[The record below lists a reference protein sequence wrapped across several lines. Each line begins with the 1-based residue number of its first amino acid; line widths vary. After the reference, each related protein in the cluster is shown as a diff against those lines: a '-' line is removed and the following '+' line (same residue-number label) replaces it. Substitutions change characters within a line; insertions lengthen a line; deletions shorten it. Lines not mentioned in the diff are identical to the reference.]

1 MRNTPDTADPSA
13 DWHPWL
19 PDGAELRAHW
29 GRDCLYTQSV
39 LSVPLLGLR
48 DVCGLLCDERTAPER
63 VGVCTVG
70 RGAVEAE
77 ESVRPGPGETDLERI
92 KGLLADGAG
101 LTLGGVEEHH
111 PEIRRICQRMRRRFG
126 RPVEATAS
134 LSPSGREV
142 LPLQRNRADTIV
154 VQASGAKHW
163 QILEHL
169 PGQDGLGPVT
179 RPEAMVPQ
187 YLLTLTPGDTCY
199 IPAGWYYR
207 TRSADVWSLHVSITV
222 SPAGRPGAPD
232 TIPPSGRSGTAGEAP
247 RIGHRARALYDEL
260 TEILGAD
267 PRPAGAGQRYR
278 PVPRSGASLA
288 TACTS
293 RSRRMT

>member
-1 MRNTPDTADPSA
+1 MKNTPDTAVPAA

-19 PDGAELRAHW
+19 PDGAELSARW
-29 GRDCLYTQSV
+29 GRDCLYTRSV
-39 LSVPLLGLR
+39 LSAPLLGLR
-48 DVCGLLCDERTAPER
+48 DVCGLLCDVRTAPAR
-63 VGVCTVG
+63 VGVRSAG
-70 RGAVEAE
+70 SGAVEAE
-77 ESVRPGPGETDLERI
+77 ESVRPGAGDIDLERI
-92 KGLLADGAG
+92 KGLLAGGAV

-111 PEIRRICQRMRRRFG
+111 PEIRRICQRMRHRFG
-126 RPVEATAS
+126 RTVEAAVS
-134 LSPSGREV
+134 LGPSGRDV
-142 LPLQRNRADTIV
+142 LPLRRNRADTIV

-163 QILEHL
+163 QILEHP
-169 PGQDGLGPVT
+169 PGQDGLGSVT
-179 RPEAMVPQ
+179 LPEAVVPQ

-199 IPAGWYYR
+199 IPAGWHYR
-207 TRSADVWSLHVSITV
+207 TRSTDVWSLHLSLTV

-232 TIPPSGRSGTAGEAP
+232 TVPPPVRGGTAVKAS
-247 RIGHRARALYDEL
+247 RIGPRARVLYDEL

-267 PRPAGAGQRYR
+267 PRPAGSGQRYR